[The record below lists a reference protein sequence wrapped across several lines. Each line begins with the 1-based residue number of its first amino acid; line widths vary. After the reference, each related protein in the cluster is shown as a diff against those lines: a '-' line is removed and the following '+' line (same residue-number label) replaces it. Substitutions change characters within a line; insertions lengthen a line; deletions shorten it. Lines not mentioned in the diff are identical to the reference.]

1 MSDDDGETYCD
12 QKPIFL
18 HHHGGW
24 CWLRSPGCQASGWSI
39 SNSPLCDDYRNNNV
53 NLVEKL
59 FPTIEFRFQISHY
72 ITIDNGHH
80 TTIVIFP
87 PQARHPAAAPPQPL
101 PRPRLRAEHPRPPP
115 RVRAQHHQPPR
126 QQGPPLPGRR
136 QPGGRRDDCRSE

>member
-80 TTIVIFP
+80 DHYCDLPTAGPSPSCCTTS
-87 PQARHPAAAPPQPL
+87 AATPAPPTG
-101 PRPRLRAEHPRPPP
+101 RAPSPPSP
-115 RVRAQHHQPPR
+115 GT
-126 QQGPPLPGRR
+126 GPAPSAPWPAGAPSTWAMSARWTERCL
-136 QPGGRRDDCRSE
+136 